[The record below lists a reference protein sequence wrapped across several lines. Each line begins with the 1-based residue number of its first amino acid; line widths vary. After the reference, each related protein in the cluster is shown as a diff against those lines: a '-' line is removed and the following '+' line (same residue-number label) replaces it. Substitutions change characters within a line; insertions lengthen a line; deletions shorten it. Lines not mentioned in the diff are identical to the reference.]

1 MAPRNVARSEP
12 GTFYTSPPTARAGLA
27 ALATTK
33 TWLTTVD
40 HKRIGILYGV
50 SAFVFFLIGGIEA
63 LIIRLQLVRPH
74 NTLVDAPTYNAL
86 FTMHGT
92 TMIFLA
98 IMPLNAAF
106 FNYMIPLMIGARDVA
121 FPRLNALSY
130 WIFLA
135 GGLFLNLSWL
145 VGTPPDGG
153 WFGYANLTTRQFSP
167 GLSIDFWM
175 LSLQV
180 LGASSVISA
189 INFIVTV
196 LNMRA
201 PGMTLMRMPLFVW
214 MTLVVQFLIV
224 LAFPPVTVGLIFL
237 MFDRFFGTHFFDVAA
252 GGDLHLWQH
261 LFWIF
266 GHPEVYILIL
276 PAFGIVSEVLPTF
289 SRKPLFGAPVMIYSG
304 ILIGFF
310 GFGVWSHHMFAA
322 GMGPVADAAFSIAS
336 MLIAIPTGV
345 KIFNWLA
352 TMWNGTLRPT
362 VAFHFAAGLVALF
375 TIGGLSGIMHASPPV
390 DLQQTDSYFVVAHLH
405 YVLIGGSLFGILA
418 GASYWWPKMTGRML
432 DERLGRV
439 AFWIIFAGFNLT
451 FFPQH
456 YLGAI
461 GMPRR
466 IYTYSA
472 DTGWGF
478 WNLVSTVGAFGI
490 ALGVLLFAVN
500 AVRSLRSGAPATGDP
515 WDGRTLEWRT
525 SSPPPPHDF
534 DEVPPVYGRDSFW
547 REKHGDAQGR
557 KPTPLPR
564 VPEAH
569 GIHLPGPSHWPIV
582 IALGIGLVAVGAL
595 TSVALV
601 LAGAAVMLVGAFAFA
616 LEHHANPAHAHQVGG
631 LGVDH
636 RKLAMW
642 TFLGSECFFFGT
654 LIATYMAYKGR
665 SVVGPYPHEILN
677 IPVTT
682 LSTFDLLMSSL
693 LMVLALAAAQRGDR
707 RQSRLWLGGTALFGL
722 IFLGFQAYEFT
733 AFVHEGLTLQTN
745 LFGST
750 FFVLTGFHGGHVT
763 LGVIWLLT
771 LLVLDLR
778 GRLHVHDAIKVE
790 VAGLYW
796 HFVDIVWIVIFTL
809 VYLAP

>member
-1 MAPRNVARSEP
+1 MAIPHALRQHELVHAGE
-12 GTFYTSPPTARAGLA
+12 GTGVWS
-27 ALATTK
+27 
-33 TWLTTVD
+33 WVTTVD

-50 SAFVFFLIGGIEA
+50 TAFAFLVIGGIEA
-63 LIIRLQLVRPH
+63 LIIRLQLARPH
-74 NTLVDAPTYNAL
+74 GAVVGAETFNAL

-92 TMIFLA
+92 TMVFLA

-130 WIFLA
+130 WILLL
-135 GGLFLNLSWL
+135 GGLFLNASFL
-145 VGTPPDGG
+145 VGAPPNGG

-167 GLSIDFWM
+167 GPEIDFWM
-175 LSLQV
+175 LSLQI
-180 LGASSVISA
+180 LGASSIMAAV
-189 INFIVTV
+189 NFIVTI

-214 MTLVVQFLIV
+214 MSLVVQFLIV
-224 LAFPPVTVGLIFL
+224 LAFPPITVGLIFL
-237 MFDRFFGTHFFDVAA
+237 MFDRFFGTHFYDVAA

-289 SRKPLFGAPVMIYSG
+289 SRKPLFGGQVMIYSG
-304 ILIGFF
+304 VLIGFF

-322 GMGPVADAAFSIAS
+322 GMGPVADAFFAIST

-352 TMWNGTLRPT
+352 TMWGGTIRAT
-362 VAFHFAAGLVALF
+362 VPFHYAAGLVALF
-375 TIGGLSGIMHASPPV
+375 TIGGLSGVMHASPPV
-390 DLQQTDSYFVVAHLH
+390 DLQQTDTYFVVAHFH

-418 GASYWWPKMTGRML
+418 GASYWWPKMTGRLL
-432 DERLGRV
+432 DERLGRLG
-439 AFWIIFAGFNLT
+439 FWVLFAGFNLT

-466 IYTYSA
+466 IYTYA
-472 DTGWGF
+472 AGTGWGF
-478 WNLVSTVGAFGI
+478 WNFWSTVGAFGI
-490 ALGVLLFAVN
+490 AFGVFLFAVN
-500 AVRSLRSGAPATGDP
+500 ALLSLRRGPPAGADP

-534 DEVPPVYGRDSFW
+534 DEIPPVYSRDSFW
-547 REKHGDAQGR
+547 REKYGDSRGR
-557 KPTPLPR
+557 KPTPRPAA
-564 VPEAH
+564 PDPH
-569 GIHLPGPSHWPIV
+569 GIHMPAPSHWPIV
-582 IALGIGLVAVGAL
+582 IALGIVVAAVGAL
-595 TSVALV
+595 TSLALV
-601 LAGAAVMLVGAFAFA
+601 LIGAAVLVGGSFAFA
-616 LEHHANPAHAHQVGG
+616 LEHHCNPAHVRQEGG

-642 TFLGSECFFFGT
+642 VFLGSECFLFGT

-665 SVVGPYPHEILN
+665 SVVGPHPHEILN
-677 IPVTT
+677 LPITT

-693 LMVLALAAAQRGDR
+693 LMVLALAAVRRGDR
-707 RQSRLWLGGTALFGL
+707 FQSRLWLAGTAFFGL

-733 AFVHEGLTLQTN
+733 SFVHEGLTLQTN

-771 LLVLDLR
+771 LLGLDLR
-778 GRLHVHDAIKVE
+778 GRLGTPDAVKVE

-796 HFVDIVWIVIFTL
+796 HFVDVVWIVIFTL
-809 VYLAP
+809 VYLIP